1 MKRDPLRGYSES
13 RFTDYEFTSVNR
25 EPLHRT
31 VELRIAL
38 DRLIHAEI
46 KSDLCVNAI
55 VCDFAVVY
63 FCGEFLDVKRANVPQ
78 CFRTS
83 STAPCAASSKLF
95 GDCDISSM
103 TLTTLAMGISSPFSI
118 YRRWRGT
125 SAFFHRNIS
134 T

>member
-1 MKRDPLRGYSES
+1 MKRLRSHERES
-13 RFTDYEFTSVNR
+13 RIENRYTDPSNCGS
-25 EPLHRT
+25 
-31 VELRIAL
+31 
-38 DRLIHAEI
+38 RLTASLTLEI

-63 FCGEFLDVKRANVPQ
+63 FCGEFLDVKRANIPQ

-103 TLTTLAMGISSPFSI
+103 TLTTLAMVI
-118 YRRWRGT
+118 
-125 SAFFHRNIS
+125 
-134 T
+134 